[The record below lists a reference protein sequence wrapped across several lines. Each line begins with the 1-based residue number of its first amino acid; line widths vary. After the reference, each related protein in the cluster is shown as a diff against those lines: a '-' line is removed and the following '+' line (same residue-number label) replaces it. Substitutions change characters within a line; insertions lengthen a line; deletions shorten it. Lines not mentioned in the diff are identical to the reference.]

1 MRMLST
7 IKYSLKKMNRVQLQH
22 ISVVI
27 PKPV

>member
-1 MRMLST
+1 
-7 IKYSLKKMNRVQLQH
+7 MNRVQLQH

>member
-1 MRMLST
+1 MLST